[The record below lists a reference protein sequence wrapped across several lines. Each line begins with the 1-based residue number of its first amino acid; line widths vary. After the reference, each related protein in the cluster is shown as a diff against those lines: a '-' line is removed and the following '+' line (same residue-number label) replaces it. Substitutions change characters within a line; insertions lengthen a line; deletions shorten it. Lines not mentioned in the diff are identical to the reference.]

1 MIYLSL
7 RDKDNSIRAQWSLL
21 LIAQLLYPMI
31 QLWLQ
36 VAIAIKVGKLGT
48 KPNNSTFNPL
58 YMVTANQKASYG
70 FWNGC
75 ITSVDN
81 EVFWWEFVQKKK
93 KKRYTIRQIYSHIMF
108 HWSLCEPS
116 CLSMG
121 LDPKCFHAWLIVNI
135 RQEPAH

>member
-81 EVFWWEFVQKKK
+81 EVFWWELVQKKK
-93 KKRYTIRQIYSHIMF
+93 KKKDIQLDKYIHISCF
-108 HWSLCEPS
+108 IEVCVSL
-116 CLSMG
+116 
-121 LDPKCFHAWLIVNI
+121 HACQWVLILNAFM
-135 RQEPAH
+135 PD